1 MINNKIN
8 KDNLGFLGV
17 DFQYKLIK
25 AFIEE
30 PDFFKELY
38 PIVNQNVF
46 SEALMRT
53 FVGTLKDYYKQWDY
67 CPSYE
72 TMRVL
77 MNNKCSTQIDLEQ
90 SESFINHVKGVS
102 TEGIETVKEL
112 GIKFFRQ
119 QNLIRVSKTI
129 LEIARD
135 GDIERY
141 DECQKLFDDAA
152 SIGEEEDDGFSIF
165 DLEEEATSEDSV
177 CAIPTG
183 IAKLDES
190 LFGGG
195 LNKGKVGLLIGSA
208 GFGKTTFSTCVAA
221 HAATCTCEQNGFK
234 GFKVLQI
241 YFEDDNVDITR
252 KHFAKI
258 TQVEARNIA
267 RPDQTATIREMLR
280 NYPAREMMKENLR
293 LKCFN
298 TGTKRAS
305 DIEKYIKKL
314 KNKGFSPD
322 LVIIDYFE
330 CLVPEKTS
338 YNQDKSYERETV
350 TMRRIEN
357 IAKNLNIAIW
367 IPTQGNR
374 GSVTS
379 EDVVTMD
386 QVGGSFTKAQICQVV
401 VSIARSLDDI
411 DKNKATLAVL
421 KNRNG
426 KSGLVFEGIKYDNG
440 TSTISC
446 EEVETFDTAM
456 TYFERAEEVER
467 QHQEYQ
473 NSLAREVRNKIESG
487 QTSETLEFNPDE
499 F

>member
-1 MINNKIN
+1 MGNKTIN

-25 AFIEE
+25 AFVEE
-30 PDFFKELY
+30 PGFFKELY

-46 SEALMRT
+46 SEPLMRT
-53 FVGTLKDYYKQWDY
+53 FVGTLKDYFKEWDA
-67 CPSYE
+67 CPTYE
-72 TMRVL
+72 TIKML
-77 MNNKCSTQIDLEQ
+77 LNSKASTQIDVEQ
-90 SESFINHVKGVS
+90 NESFVSHLKEKS

-112 GIKFFRQ
+112 AVKFFRQ

-129 LEIARD
+129 LDIARE

-152 SIGEEEDDGFSIF
+152 AIGEEDDDGKSIF
-165 DLEEEATSEDSV
+165 DLLDEAVSPDSV
-177 CAIPTG
+177 VAIPTG
-183 IAKLDES
+183 VSKLDE
-190 LFGGG
+190 LLAGGG

-208 GFGKTTFSTCVAA
+208 GFGKTTFSTCVASN
-221 HAATCTCEQNGFK
+221 AATCRLPQNDYE

-241 YFEDDNVDITR
+241 YFEDDDVDITR
-252 KHFAKI
+252 KHFSKL
-258 TQVEARNIA
+258 TQVEARMIIKDKEVGQQIKEQLLNYK
-267 RPDQTATIREMLR
+267 DRELLT
-280 NYPAREMMKENLR
+280 KNLR
-293 LKCFN
+293 IKRFN
-298 TGTKRAS
+298 TGTKSAS

-314 KNKGFSPD
+314 RNRGFSPD

-330 CLVPEKTS
+330 CLVPERTA
-338 YNQDKSYERETV
+338 YNQEKDYTRDAI

-357 IAKNLNIAIW
+357 MAKNLNIAIW

-379 EDVVTMD
+379 TDVVTMD
-386 QVGGSFTKAQICQVV
+386 QVGGSFTKTQICQVV
-401 VSIARSLDDI
+401 ISIARSLDDV

-426 KSGLVFEGIKYDNG
+426 KSGAIFEGIRYDNG
-440 TSTISC
+440 TATISC
-446 EEVETFDTAM
+446 DEVETFDTAM
-456 TYFERAEEVER
+456 TYFERADEVEARHHRELMDLAKQIR
-467 QHQEYQ
+467 QKNDAE
-473 NSLAREVRNKIESG
+473 
-487 QTSETLEFNPDE
+487 EFKSDV

>member
-1 MINNKIN
+1 MGNKTIN

-25 AFIEE
+25 AFVEE
-30 PDFFKELY
+30 PGFFKELY

-46 SEALMRT
+46 SEPLMRS
-53 FVGTLKDYYKQWDY
+53 FVGTLKDYFKEWDA
-67 CPSYE
+67 CPTYE
-72 TMRVL
+72 TIKML
-77 MNNKCSTQIDLEQ
+77 LNSKASTQIDVEQ
-90 SESFINHVKGVS
+90 NESFVSHLKEMS

-112 GIKFFRQ
+112 AVKFFRQ

-129 LEIARD
+129 LDIARE

-152 SIGEEEDDGFSIF
+152 AIGEEDDDGKSIF
-165 DLEEEATSEDSV
+165 DLLDEAVSPDSV
-177 CAIPTG
+177 VAIPTG
-183 IAKLDES
+183 VSKLDE
-190 LFGGG
+190 LLAGGG

-208 GFGKTTFSTCVAA
+208 GFGKTTFSTCVASN
-221 HAATCTCEQNGFK
+221 AATCRLPQNDYE

-241 YFEDDNVDITR
+241 YFEDDDVDITR
-252 KHFAKI
+252 KHFSKL
-258 TQVEARNIA
+258 TQVEARMIIKDKEVGQQIKEQLLNYK
-267 RPDQTATIREMLR
+267 DRELLT
-280 NYPAREMMKENLR
+280 KNLR
-293 LKCFN
+293 IKRFN
-298 TGTKRAS
+298 TGTKSAS

-314 KNKGFSPD
+314 RNRGFSPD

-330 CLVPEKTS
+330 CLVPERTA
-338 YNQDKSYERETV
+338 YNQEKDYTRDAI

-357 IAKNLNIAIW
+357 MAKNLNIAIW

-379 EDVVTMD
+379 TDVVTMD
-386 QVGGSFTKAQICQVV
+386 QVGGSFTKTQICQVV
-401 VSIARSLDDI
+401 ISIARSLDDV

-426 KSGLVFEGIKYDNG
+426 KSGAIFEGIRYDNG
-440 TSTISC
+440 TATISC
-446 EEVETFDTAM
+446 DEVETFDTAM
-456 TYFERAEEVER
+456 TYFERADEVEARHHRELMDLAKQIR
-467 QHQEYQ
+467 QKNDAE
-473 NSLAREVRNKIESG
+473 
-487 QTSETLEFNPDE
+487 EFKSDV

>member
-1 MINNKIN
+1 MSNKNIN

-30 PDFFKELY
+30 PGFFKELY

-53 FVGTLKDYYKQWDY
+53 FVGTLKDYFREWDS

-72 TMRVL
+72 TIKML
-77 MNNKCSTQIDLEQ
+77 LNSKANTQIDIEQ
-90 SESFINHVKGVS
+90 NESFISHLKENT

-112 GIKFFRQ
+112 ALKFFRQ

-129 LEIARD
+129 LDIARD
-135 GDIERY
+135 GNIEKY

-152 SIGEEEDDGFSIF
+152 AIGEEDDDGFSIF
-165 DLEEEATSEDSV
+165 DYEDEALSPDSV

-183 IAKLDES
+183 ISKLDGI

-208 GFGKTTFSTCVAA
+208 GFGKTTFSTCIAS
-221 HAATCTCEQNGFK
+221 HAATCRVPQNDYN

-252 KHFAKI
+252 KHFSKI
-258 TQVEARNIA
+258 TQVEARDLVKNDEMTRQIKSQLQNYQ
-267 RPDQTATIREMLR
+267 DRELMG
-280 NYPAREMMKENLR
+280 KNLR
-293 LKCFN
+293 LKRFN

-314 KNKGFSPD
+314 RNRGFSPD

-330 CLVPEKTS
+330 CLIPEKSS
-338 YNQDKSYERETV
+338 YNQEKDYARETV

-379 EDVVTMD
+379 PDVVTMD

-401 VSIARSLDDI
+401 ISIARSLDDI

-426 KSGLVFEGIKYDNG
+426 KSGAIFEGIRYDNG

-446 EEVETFDTAM
+446 DEVETFDTAM
-456 TYFERAEEVER
+456 TYFERVDDIENR
-467 QHQEYQ
+467 RHQEQ
-473 NSLAREVRNKIESG
+473 MDLAKQIRQKID
-487 QTSETLEFNPDE
+487 SEEFKTDA

>member
-1 MINNKIN
+1 MGNKTIN

-25 AFIEE
+25 AFVEE
-30 PDFFKELY
+30 PGFFKELY

-46 SEALMRT
+46 SEPLMRT
-53 FVGTLKDYYKQWDY
+53 FVGTLKDYFKEWDA
-67 CPSYE
+67 CPTYE
-72 TMRVL
+72 TIKML
-77 MNNKCSTQIDLEQ
+77 LNSKASTQIDVEQ
-90 SESFINHVKGVS
+90 NESFVSHLKEKS

-112 GIKFFRQ
+112 AVKFFRQ

-129 LEIARD
+129 LDIARE

-152 SIGEEEDDGFSIF
+152 AIGEEDDDGKSIF
-165 DLEEEATSEDSV
+165 DLLDEAVSPDSV
-177 CAIPTG
+177 VAIPTG
-183 IAKLDES
+183 VSKLDE
-190 LFGGG
+190 LLAGGG

-208 GFGKTTFSTCVAA
+208 GFGKTTFSTCVASN
-221 HAATCTCEQNGFK
+221 AATCRLPQNDYE

-241 YFEDDNVDITR
+241 YFEDDDVDITR
-252 KHFAKI
+252 KHFSKL
-258 TQVEARNIA
+258 TQVEARMIIKDKEVGRQIKEQLLNYK
-267 RPDQTATIREMLR
+267 DRELLT
-280 NYPAREMMKENLR
+280 KNLR
-293 LKCFN
+293 IKRFN
-298 TGTKRAS
+298 TGTKSAS

-314 KNKGFSPD
+314 RNRGFSPD

-330 CLVPEKTS
+330 CLIPERTA
-338 YNQDKSYERETV
+338 YNQEKDYTRDAI

-357 IAKNLNIAIW
+357 MAKNLNIAIW

-379 EDVVTMD
+379 TDVVTMD
-386 QVGGSFTKAQICQVV
+386 QVGGSFTKTQICQVV
-401 VSIARSLDDI
+401 ISIARSLDDV

-426 KSGLVFEGIKYDNG
+426 KSGAIFEGIRYDNG
-440 TSTISC
+440 TATISC
-446 EEVETFDTAM
+446 DEVETFDTAM
-456 TYFERAEEVER
+456 TYFERADEVEARHHRELMDLAKQIR
-467 QHQEYQ
+467 QKNDAE
-473 NSLAREVRNKIESG
+473 
-487 QTSETLEFNPDE
+487 EFKSDV

>member
-1 MINNKIN
+1 MGNKTIN

-25 AFIEE
+25 AFVEE
-30 PDFFKELY
+30 PGFFKELY

-46 SEALMRT
+46 SEPLMRT
-53 FVGTLKDYYKQWDY
+53 FVGTLKDYFKEWDA
-67 CPSYE
+67 CPTYE
-72 TMRVL
+72 TIKML
-77 MNNKCSTQIDLEQ
+77 LNSKASTQIDVEQ
-90 SESFINHVKGVS
+90 NESFVSHLKEKS

-112 GIKFFRQ
+112 AVKFFRQ

-129 LEIARD
+129 LDIARE

-152 SIGEEEDDGFSIF
+152 AIGEEDDDGKSIF
-165 DLEEEATSEDSV
+165 DLLDEAVSPDSV
-177 CAIPTG
+177 VAIPTG
-183 IAKLDES
+183 VSKLDE
-190 LFGGG
+190 LLAGGG

-208 GFGKTTFSTCVAA
+208 GFGKTTFSTCVASN
-221 HAATCTCEQNGFK
+221 AATCRLPQNDYE

-241 YFEDDNVDITR
+241 YFEDDDVDITR
-252 KHFAKI
+252 KHFSKL
-258 TQVEARNIA
+258 TQVEARMIIKDKVVGQQIKEQLLNYK
-267 RPDQTATIREMLR
+267 DRELLT
-280 NYPAREMMKENLR
+280 KNLR
-293 LKCFN
+293 IKRFN
-298 TGTKRAS
+298 TGTKSAS

-314 KNKGFSPD
+314 RNRGFSPD

-330 CLVPEKTS
+330 CLIPERTA
-338 YNQDKSYERETV
+338 YNQEKDYTRDAI

-357 IAKNLNIAIW
+357 MAKNLNIAIW

-379 EDVVTMD
+379 TDVVTMD
-386 QVGGSFTKAQICQVV
+386 QVGGSFTKTQICQVV
-401 VSIARSLDDI
+401 ISIARSLDDV

-426 KSGLVFEGIKYDNG
+426 KSGAIFEGIRYDNG
-440 TSTISC
+440 TATISC
-446 EEVETFDTAM
+446 DEVETFDTAM
-456 TYFERAEEVER
+456 TYFERADEVEARHHRELMDLAKQIR
-467 QHQEYQ
+467 QKNDAE
-473 NSLAREVRNKIESG
+473 
-487 QTSETLEFNPDE
+487 EFKSDV

>member
-1 MINNKIN
+1 MGNKTIN

-25 AFIEE
+25 VFVEE
-30 PDFFKELY
+30 PGFFKELY

-46 SEALMRT
+46 SEPLMRT
-53 FVGTLKDYYKQWDY
+53 FVGTLKDYFKEWDA
-67 CPSYE
+67 CPTYE
-72 TMRVL
+72 TIKML
-77 MNNKCSTQIDLEQ
+77 LNSKASTQIDVEQ
-90 SESFINHVKGVS
+90 NESFVSHLKEKS

-112 GIKFFRQ
+112 AVKFFRQ

-129 LEIARD
+129 LDIARE

-152 SIGEEEDDGFSIF
+152 AIGEEDDDGKSIF
-165 DLEEEATSEDSV
+165 DLLDEAVSPDSV
-177 CAIPTG
+177 VAIPTG
-183 IAKLDES
+183 VSKLDE
-190 LFGGG
+190 LLAGGG

-208 GFGKTTFSTCVAA
+208 GFGKTTFSTCVASN
-221 HAATCTCEQNGFK
+221 AATCRLPQNDYE

-241 YFEDDNVDITR
+241 YFEDDDVDITR
-252 KHFAKI
+252 KHFSKL
-258 TQVEARNIA
+258 TQVEARMIIKDKEVGQQIKEQLLNYK
-267 RPDQTATIREMLR
+267 DRELLT
-280 NYPAREMMKENLR
+280 KNLR
-293 LKCFN
+293 IKRFN
-298 TGTKRAS
+298 TGTKSAS

-314 KNKGFSPD
+314 RNRGFSPD

-330 CLVPEKTS
+330 CLIPERTA
-338 YNQDKSYERETV
+338 YNQEKDYTRDAI

-357 IAKNLNIAIW
+357 MAKNLNIAIW

-379 EDVVTMD
+379 TDVVTMD
-386 QVGGSFTKAQICQVV
+386 QVGGSFTKTQICQVV
-401 VSIARSLDDI
+401 ISIARSLDDV

-426 KSGLVFEGIKYDNG
+426 KSGAIFEGIRYDNG
-440 TSTISC
+440 TATISC
-446 EEVETFDTAM
+446 DEVETFDTAM
-456 TYFERAEEVER
+456 TYFERADEVESRHHRELMDLAKQIR
-467 QHQEYQ
+467 QK
-473 NSLAREVRNKIESG
+473 ND
-487 QTSETLEFNPDE
+487 SEEFKSDV